1 MRSGGWG
8 APPVLAI
15 VFQARSAADLGLPG
29 RFAAWVVPAVLVGLP
44 RALLALPVARSGRWS
59 PRAARAAG
67 AVRRE
72 PGRAQRGLDLF
83 LGQNRTNR
91 GSGDATAP

>member
-1 MRSGGWG
+1 MSRGLGWNPSTGLWRG
-8 APPVLAI
+8 APAIGLAAPWRAFSR
-15 VFQARSAADLGLPG
+15 VGG
-29 RFAAWVVPAVLVGLP
+29 VCTLVGRP
-44 RALLALPVARSGRWS
+44 RALLSLLAASLRRWS